1 MEILYEIDKIKL
13 KSSVTTMGSYDGI
26 HRGHFQILNKVNS
39 ISNQLNTSSV
49 VITFDPHPRNLI
61 GKPKEKVKLLMSL
74 EKKIETIKS
83 FSIDYLVILKFDTN
97 LMNMDAEVFLKKILI
112 KNFNPKC
119 IVSGKNHTF
128 GHNKVW
134 GY

>member
-39 ISNQLNTSSV
+39 ISNQLNISSV
-49 VITFDPHPRNLI
+49 VITFDPHPGNLV

-74 EKKIETIKS
+74 EKKVRL
-83 FSIDYLVILKFDTN
+83 LVQIPL
-97 LMNMDAEVFLKKILI
+97 E
-112 KNFNPKC
+112 
-119 IVSGKNHTF
+119 SQ
-128 GHNKVW
+128 
-134 GY
+134 